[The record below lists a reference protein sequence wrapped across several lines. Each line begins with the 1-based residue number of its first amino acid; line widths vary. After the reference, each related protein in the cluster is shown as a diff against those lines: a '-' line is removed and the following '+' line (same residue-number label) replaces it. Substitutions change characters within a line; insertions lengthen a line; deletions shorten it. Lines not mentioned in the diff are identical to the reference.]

1 MLFWEGFNF
10 EKKGREKITEDF
22 SAEKKGNVVVYY
34 YSISIFMCDI
44 FSILSA
50 IYNVLVTEE
59 RLHAEDTSPPKRL
72 HKKKEAG
79 QNIVIPDD
87 LVSFL
92 SISFFWCFLKIL

>member
-1 MLFWEGFNF
+1 M
-10 EKKGREKITEDF
+10 
-22 SAEKKGNVVVYY
+22 YY

-59 RLHAEDTSPPKRL
+59 RLHAEDTSPQRGCT
-72 HKKKEAG
+72 KKEEAG